1 MSIYPLNLPPIM
13 PKKIIE
19 VTTQDQ
25 TQKQKFRFVHS
36 DTKADIRDELAKEFN
51 MDRFSL
57 VDPDGNIIT
66 GTFDS
71 LEDTKSYTI
80 VDRTRMHMPVSSTFA
95 ETETTTQSVK
105 REVEDEANPRQ
116 GKRVSFWGSKK
127 RI

>member
-1 MSIYPLNLPPIM
+1 MLR
-13 PKKIIE
+13 KIE

-25 TQKQKFRFVHS
+25 TQKQKFQFVQS

-71 LEDTKSYTI
+71 LEDTKNYII
-80 VDRTRMHMPVSSTFA
+80 VDRTRVHTPVSSTFA
-95 ETETTTQSVK
+95 ETETSPQPVK
-105 REVEDEANPRQ
+105 RETEDEANPRR